1 MKRVGRQAVLSMVG
15 LVMML
20 FAGVLIGKTLEGRS
34 IAAVETYDKLKVFAE
49 VLSQLEKNYV
59 EPVDSTKLV
68 DGALQGMVNTLDPHS
83 AYMPPDV
90 YKEIQVDTKGE
101 FGGLGIQI
109 GLKENRLVV
118 IAPIDGTPADRAGI
132 KAGDLIAEIE
142 GASTKNMT
150 LTDAVNK
157 LRGPKG
163 TKVALTLRREGQS
176 APIKVTLTRETIKI
190 QSVKSRMLD
199 DHIGYVRLTQFQ
211 EQTGADLKQ
220 ALKRLLA
227 DGAQSLILDLRNNPG
242 GLLTS
247 AVEVSE
253 QFLPKSKLVVSIRGR
268 SGTVEE
274 YRANGDSP
282 VVEMPMI
289 ILVNAGSA
297 SASEIVSG
305 ALQDWGRAVLL
316 GTTTFGKGSVQ
327 TIIALSDGSG
337 LRLTTAKYYTPKDR
351 SIHGIGIVPD
361 IVVNG
366 RDERGHHVIREQ
378 DLLRRQNG
386 GPEEEVAPPV
396 ETTPAPDTEIKD
408 QPAKPAPEGQGE
420 KTEGDPQLDKAVDL
434 LKSWRIFKSVVPE
447 TPPAS
452 TASAETDNIKK
463 DLKK

>member
-1 MKRVGRQAVLSMVG
+1 MKRVGRQAVLSVLG

-20 FAGVLIGKTLEGRS
+20 LAGVLIGKSLEGRS

-90 YKEIQVDTKGE
+90 YREIQVDTKGE

-109 GLKENRLVV
+109 GMKDNRLVV
-118 IAPIDGTPADRAGI
+118 ISPIEGTPADRAGV
-132 KAGDLIAEIE
+132 KAGDFITEIE
-142 GASTKNMT
+142 RTSTKNMT
-150 LTDAVNK
+150 LVDAVNK

-163 TKVALTLRREGQS
+163 TKVTLTLMREGQA
-176 APIKVTLTRETIKI
+176 APIRVTLTRETIKI
-190 QSVKSRMLD
+190 QSVKSQMLD
-199 DHIGYVRLTQFQ
+199 DHIGYIRLTQFQ
-211 EQTGADLKQ
+211 EQTSVDLKQ

-253 QFLPKSKLVVSIRGR
+253 QFLPKNKLVVSIRGR
-268 SGTVEE
+268 SGAAEE
-274 YRANGDSP
+274 YRANGESP
-282 VVEMPMI
+282 VTDLPMI

-351 SIHGIGIVPD
+351 SIHGVGIVPD

-366 RDERGHHVIREQ
+366 KDERGHRVIREQ
-378 DLLRRQNG
+378 DLLKQQAG
-386 GPEEEVAPPV
+386 TEEESPPV
-396 ETTPAPDTEIKD
+396 SAAPAPDTDKQE
-408 QPAKPAPEGQGE
+408 AKPGPTESG
-420 KTEGDPQLDKAVDL
+420 KDEGDPQLEKAVEL
-434 LKSWRIFKSVVPE
+434 LKSWRIFKSAVPDG
-447 TPPAS
+447 TAASPPMIDHKNAKN
-452 TASAETDNIKK
+452 DQ
-463 DLKK
+463 

>member
-1 MKRVGRQAVLSMVG
+1 MKRVGRQAVLSVLG

-20 FAGVLIGKTLEGRS
+20 FAGVLIGKSLEGRS

-59 EPVDSTKLV
+59 EPVDTTKLV

-90 YKEIQVDTKGE
+90 YREIQVDTKGE

-109 GLKENRLVV
+109 GMKENRLVV
-118 IAPIDGTPADRAGI
+118 ISPIEGTPADRAGV
-132 KAGDLIAEIE
+132 KAGDFISDID
-142 GASTKNMT
+142 GTTTKNMT
-150 LTDAVNK
+150 LIDAVNK

-163 TKVALTLRREGQS
+163 TKVILTLQREGQGK
-176 APIKVTLTRETIKI
+176 PIRVTLTRETIKI
-190 QSVKSRMLD
+190 QSVKSQMLD
-199 DHIGYVRLTQFQ
+199 DHIGYIRLTQFQ
-211 EQTGADLKQ
+211 EQTSADLKQ
-220 ALKRLLA
+220 ALKQLLA
-227 DGAQSLILDLRNNPG
+227 QGAQSLILDLRNNPG

-253 QFLPKSKLVVSIRGR
+253 QFLPKNKLVVSIRGR
-268 SGTVEE
+268 SGSPEE
-274 YRANGDSP
+274 YHANGESP
-282 VVEMPMI
+282 VTDLPMI

-305 ALQDWGRAVLL
+305 ALQDWGRAVIL

-351 SIHGIGIVPD
+351 SIHGVGIVPD

-366 RDERGHHVIREQ
+366 KDERGHRVIREQ
-378 DLLRRQNG
+378 DLLRQQAG
-386 GPEEEVAPPV
+386 VEESPPADVAP
-396 ETTPAPDTEIKD
+396 EPDTEK
-408 QPAKPAPEGQGE
+408 QEAKPGPAESG
-420 KTEGDPQLDKAVDL
+420 KDEGDPQLDKAVEL
-434 LKSWRIFKSVVPE
+434 LKSWRIFKSAVPDG
-447 TPPAS
+447 TSAS
-452 TASAETDNIKK
+452 SSMIEHKNAKNGQ
-463 DLKK
+463 

>member
-1 MKRVGRQAVLSMVG
+1 MKRVGRQAVLSVLG

-20 FAGVLIGKTLEGRS
+20 FAGVLIGKSLEGRS

-90 YKEIQVDTKGE
+90 YREIQVDTKGE

-109 GLKENRLVV
+109 GMKDNRLVV
-118 IAPIDGTPADRAGI
+118 ISPIEGTPADRAGV
-132 KAGDLIAEIE
+132 KAGDFITEIE
-142 GASTKNMT
+142 RTTTKNMT
-150 LTDAVNK
+150 LIDAVNK

-163 TKVALTLRREGQS
+163 TKVTLTLLREGQA
-176 APIKVTLTRETIKI
+176 APIRVTLTRETIKI
-190 QSVKSRMLD
+190 QSVKSQMMD
-199 DHIGYVRLTQFQ
+199 DHIGYIRLTQFQ
-211 EQTGADLKQ
+211 EQTSADLKQ

-227 DGAQSLILDLRNNPG
+227 QGAQSLILDLRNNPG

-253 QFLPKSKLVVSIRGR
+253 QFLPKNKLVVSIRGR
-268 SGTVEE
+268 SGTPEE
-274 YRANGDSP
+274 YRANGETP
-282 VVEMPMI
+282 VTDLPMI

-305 ALQDWGRAVLL
+305 ALQDWGRAVIL

-351 SIHGIGIVPD
+351 SIHGVGIVPD
-361 IVVNG
+361 IVVNSK
-366 RDERGHHVIREQ
+366 DEQGHRVIREQ
-378 DLLRRQNG
+378 DLLRQQAG
-386 GPEEEVAPPV
+386 TEEVNPPAGA
-396 ETTPAPDTEIKD
+396 TPVPDTEK
-408 QPAKPAPEGQGE
+408 QEAKPDS
-420 KTEGDPQLDKAVDL
+420 TESGKNEVDQQLEKAVEL
-434 LKSWRIFKSVVPE
+434 LKSWRIFKSAVPDG
-447 TPPAS
+447 TAASPAMMGHKN
-452 TASAETDNIKK
+452 AKNDQ
-463 DLKK
+463 

>member
-1 MKRVGRQAVLSMVG
+1 MKRVGRQAVLSVLG

-20 FAGVLIGKTLEGRS
+20 FAGVLIGKSLEGRS

-59 EPVDSTKLV
+59 EPVDTTKLV

-90 YKEIQVDTKGE
+90 YREIQVDTKGE

-109 GLKENRLVV
+109 GMKENRLVV
-118 IAPIDGTPADRAGI
+118 ISPIEGTPADRAGV
-132 KAGDLIAEIE
+132 KAGDFISEID
-142 GASTKNMT
+142 GTTTKNMT
-150 LTDAVNK
+150 LIDAVNK

-163 TKVALTLRREGQS
+163 TKVILTLLREGQGK
-176 APIKVTLTRETIKI
+176 PIRVTLTRETIKI
-190 QSVKSRMLD
+190 QSVKSQMLD
-199 DHIGYVRLTQFQ
+199 DHIGYIRLTQFQ
-211 EQTGADLKQ
+211 EQTSADLKQ
-220 ALKRLLA
+220 ALKQLLA
-227 DGAQSLILDLRNNPG
+227 QGAQSLILDLRNNPG

-253 QFLPKSKLVVSIRGR
+253 QFLPKNKLVVSIRGR
-268 SGTVEE
+268 SGAAEE
-274 YRANGDSP
+274 YHANGESP
-282 VVEMPMI
+282 VTDLPMI

-305 ALQDWGRAVLL
+305 ALQDWGRAVIL

-351 SIHGIGIVPD
+351 SIHGVGIVPD

-366 RDERGHHVIREQ
+366 KDERGHRVIREQ
-378 DLLRRQNG
+378 DLLRQQAG
-386 GPEEEVAPPV
+386 VEEESPPADVAP
-396 ETTPAPDTEIKD
+396 EPDTEK
-408 QPAKPAPEGQGE
+408 QEAKPGPAESG
-420 KTEGDPQLDKAVDL
+420 KDEGDPQLEKAVEL
-434 LKSWRIFKSVVPE
+434 LKSWRIFKSAVPDG
-447 TPPAS
+447 TAAS
-452 TASAETDNIKK
+452 SSMIERKNAKNDQ
-463 DLKK
+463 

>member
-1 MKRVGRQAVLSMVG
+1 
-15 LVMML
+15 
-20 FAGVLIGKTLEGRS
+20 
-34 IAAVETYDKLKVFAE
+34 
-49 VLSQLEKNYV
+49 
-59 EPVDSTKLV
+59 
-68 DGALQGMVNTLDPHS
+68 
-83 AYMPPDV
+83 
-90 YKEIQVDTKGE
+90 
-101 FGGLGIQI
+101 
-109 GLKENRLVV
+109 
-118 IAPIDGTPADRAGI
+118 
-132 KAGDLIAEIE
+132 
-142 GASTKNMT
+142 MT

-163 TKVALTLRREGQS
+163 TKVSLTLRREGQA

-190 QSVKSRMLD
+190 QSVKSQMMD

-211 EQTGADLKQ
+211 EQTSADLKQ
-220 ALKRLLA
+220 AMKRLLGE
-227 DGAQSLILDLRNNPG
+227 GAQSLILDLRNNPG

-268 SGTVEE
+268 NQTVEE
-274 YRANGDSP
+274 YRANGESP
-282 VVEMPMI
+282 VVDLPMI

-305 ALQDWGRAVLL
+305 ALQDWGRAILL

-361 IVVNG
+361 IVVAG
-366 RDERGHHVIREQ
+366 RDEGAHKVIREQ

-386 GPEEEVAPPV
+386 GPEEEAPPADA
-396 ETTPAPDTEIKD
+396 APEPKNQQIKVV
-408 QPAKPAPEGQGE
+408 PEGQQG
-420 KTEGDPQLDKAVDL
+420 KDDGDPQLEKAVEL

-447 TPPAS
+447 TTPAPE
-452 TASAETDNIKK
+452 ANADKK
-463 DLKK
+463 EAKSLQKK

>member
-1 MKRVGRQAVLSMVG
+1 MKRAGRETVLSVLG

-20 FAGVLIGKTLEGRS
+20 FAGVLIGRSLEGRS
-34 IAAVETYDKLKVFAE
+34 SAAVETYDKLKIFAE

-59 EPVDSTKLV
+59 EPIDSAKLV

-90 YKEIQVDTKGE
+90 YREIQVDTKGE

-109 GLKENRLVV
+109 GMRENRLTV
-118 IAPIDGTPADRAGI
+118 IAPIDGTPADRAGV
-132 KAGDLIAEIE
+132 KAGDFITQIE
-142 GASTKNMT
+142 GASTTGLT
-150 LTDAVNK
+150 LVDAVNK

-163 TKVALTLRREGQS
+163 TKVTLTLQREGQT
-176 APIKVTLTRETIKI
+176 APIRVTLTRETIKI
-190 QSVKSRMLD
+190 QSVKSRMMD

-211 EQTGADLKQ
+211 EQTAADLKQ
-220 ALKRLLA
+220 ALKRLLEQ
-227 DGAQSLILDLRNNPG
+227 GAQALILDLRNNPG

-253 QFLPKSKLVVSIRGR
+253 QFLPKNKLVVSIRGR
-268 SGTVEE
+268 NGTSEE
-274 YRANGDSP
+274 YRANDDSP
-282 VVEMPMI
+282 VTDLPMI

-351 SIHGIGIVPD
+351 SIHGVGIVPD
-361 IVVNG
+361 IVVQG
-366 RDERGHHVIREQ
+366 KDERGRQVIREQ
-378 DLLRRQNG
+378 DLIRHQAG
-386 GPEEEVAPPV
+386 TEEIPPP
-396 ETTPAPDTEIKD
+396 PADAE
-408 QPAKPAPEGQGE
+408 PAPETDKQETKSAPDAQG
-420 KTEGDPQLDKAVDL
+420 KDEGDPQLEKAVEL
-434 LKSWRIFKSVVPE
+434 LKSWRIFKSTVPE
-447 TPPAS
+447 GTAAS
-452 TASAETDNIKK
+452 NSVTDSKNAKTN
-463 DLKK
+463 

>member
-1 MKRVGRQAVLSMVG
+1 MKRVGRQAVLSVLG

-20 FAGVLIGKTLEGRS
+20 FAGVLIGKSLEGRS

-59 EPVDSTKLV
+59 EPVDTTKLV

-90 YKEIQVDTKGE
+90 YREIQVDTKGE

-109 GLKENRLVV
+109 GMKENRLVV
-118 IAPIDGTPADRAGI
+118 ISPIEGTPADRAGV
-132 KAGDLIAEIE
+132 KAGDFISEID
-142 GASTKNMT
+142 GTTTKNMT
-150 LTDAVNK
+150 LIDAVNK

-163 TKVALTLRREGQS
+163 TKVILTLQREGQGK
-176 APIKVTLTRETIKI
+176 PIRVTLTRETIKI
-190 QSVKSRMLD
+190 QSVKSQMLD
-199 DHIGYVRLTQFQ
+199 DHIGYIRLTQFQ
-211 EQTGADLKQ
+211 EQTSADLKQ
-220 ALKRLLA
+220 ALKQLLA
-227 DGAQSLILDLRNNPG
+227 QGAQSLILDLRNNPG

-253 QFLPKSKLVVSIRGR
+253 QFLPKNKLVVSIRGR
-268 SGTVEE
+268 SGAAEE
-274 YRANGDSP
+274 YHANGESP
-282 VVEMPMI
+282 VTNLPMI

-305 ALQDWGRAVLL
+305 ALQDWGRAVIL

-351 SIHGIGIVPD
+351 SIHGVGIVPD

-366 RDERGHHVIREQ
+366 KDERGHRVIREQ
-378 DLLRRQNG
+378 DLLRQQAG
-386 GPEEEVAPPV
+386 VEEESPPADV
-396 ETTPAPDTEIKD
+396 VPEPDTEKQETKPGPAESGKD
-408 QPAKPAPEGQGE
+408 
-420 KTEGDPQLDKAVDL
+420 EGDPQLDKAVEL
-434 LKSWRIFKSVVPE
+434 LKSWRIFKSAVPE
-447 TPPAS
+447 GTAAS
-452 TASAETDNIKK
+452 SSMIEHKNAKNGQ
-463 DLKK
+463 

>member
-1 MKRVGRQAVLSMVG
+1 MKRVGRQAVLSVLG
-15 LVMML
+15 LVTML

-49 VLSQLEKNYV
+49 VLSQMEKNYV
-59 EPVDSTKLV
+59 EPIDSAKLI

-90 YKEIQVDTKGE
+90 YREIQVDTKGE

-109 GLKENRLVV
+109 GLKENRLMV
-118 IAPIDGTPADRAGI
+118 IAPIDGTPADRAGV
-132 KAGDLIAEIE
+132 KAGDYIAEIE
-142 GASTKNMT
+142 GTSTKNMT
-150 LTDAVNK
+150 LVDAVNK

-163 TKVALTLRREGQS
+163 TKVSLTLKRDGQP

-190 QSVKSRMLD
+190 QSVKSQMMD
-199 DHIGYVRLTQFQ
+199 DHIGYIRLTQFQ
-211 EQTGADLKQ
+211 EQTGADLRQ
-220 ALKRLLA
+220 ALKRLTA

-268 SGTVEE
+268 SGASEE
-274 YRANGDSP
+274 YRANGESP
-282 VVEMPMI
+282 VVDLPMI

-316 GTTTFGKGSVQ
+316 GVTTFGKGSVQ

-351 SIHGIGIVPD
+351 SIHGVGIVPD

-366 RDERGHHVIREQ
+366 RDERGHRVIREQ
-378 DLLRRQNG
+378 DLLKRQG
-386 GPEEEVAPPV
+386 GNPEEEAAPPA
-396 ETTPAPDTEIKD
+396 EAPAPDATQET
-408 QPAKPAPEGQGE
+408 KPAPEAQQG
-420 KTEGDPQLDKAVDL
+420 KSEGDPQLEKAVEL

-447 TPPAS
+447 G
-452 TASAETDNIKK
+452 SAAATSVTDAKDPKK
-463 DLKK
+463 IQNKSK

>member
-1 MKRVGRQAVLSMVG
+1 MKRAGRQTMFSVLG
-15 LVMML
+15 LVIML
-20 FAGVLIGKTLEGRS
+20 FAGVLIGKSLEGRS
-34 IAAVETYDKLKVFAE
+34 SAAVETYDKLKIFAE

-59 EPVDSTKLV
+59 EPIDSDKLI

-90 YKEIQVDTKGE
+90 YREIQVDTKGE

-109 GLKENRLVV
+109 GMKENRLVV
-118 IAPIDGTPADRAGI
+118 IAPIDGTPADRAGV
-132 KAGDLIAEIE
+132 KAGDFITQIE
-142 GASTKNMT
+142 GASTAGIT
-150 LTDAVNK
+150 LVDAVNK

-163 TKVALTLRREGQS
+163 TQVTLTLRREGKT
-176 APIKVTLTRETIKI
+176 APIRVTLTRETIKI
-190 QSVKSRMLD
+190 QSVKSKMLD
-199 DHIGYVRLTQFQ
+199 DHIGYIRLTQFQ
-211 EQTGADLKQ
+211 EQTAADLKQ

-253 QFLPKSKLVVSIRGR
+253 QFLPKNKLIVSIRGR
-268 SGTVEE
+268 SGASEE
-274 YRANGDSP
+274 YHANDDSP
-282 VVEMPMI
+282 VTDLPMI

-327 TIIALSDGSG
+327 TIIALSDNSG

-351 SIHGIGIVPD
+351 SIHGVGIVPD
-361 IVVNG
+361 IVVQG
-366 RDERGHHVIREQ
+366 QDERGHRVIREQ
-378 DLLRRQNG
+378 DLIKHQAG
-386 GPEEEVAPPV
+386 TEEVPP
-396 ETTPAPDTEIKD
+396 PADAE
-408 QPAKPAPEGQGE
+408 PAPESDGQETNAAPDAQG
-420 KTEGDPQLDKAVDL
+420 KDEGDLQLEKAVEL

-447 TPPAS
+447 G
-452 TASAETDNIKK
+452 TAALTSVTDSKNTKSDQK
-463 DLKK
+463 

>member
-1 MKRVGRQAVLSMVG
+1 MKRVGRQAVLSVLG

-20 FAGVLIGKTLEGRS
+20 FAGVLIGKSLEGRS

-59 EPVDSTKLV
+59 EPIDSAKLV

-90 YKEIQVDTKGE
+90 YREIQVDTKGE

-109 GLKENRLVV
+109 GMKENRLTV
-118 IAPIDGTPADRAGI
+118 IAPIDGTPADRAGV
-132 KAGDLIAEIE
+132 KAGDFITQIE
-142 GASTKNMT
+142 GASTTGMT
-150 LTDAVNK
+150 LVDAVNK
-157 LRGPKG
+157 LRGPTG
-163 TKVALTLRREGQS
+163 TKVTLTLRREGQT
-176 APIKVTLTRETIKI
+176 APIRVTLTRETIKI
-190 QSVKSRMLD
+190 QSVKSRMMD
-199 DHIGYVRLTQFQ
+199 DHIGYIRLTQFQ
-211 EQTGADLKQ
+211 EQTAADLKQ

-227 DGAQSLILDLRNNPG
+227 QGAQSLILDLRNNPG

-253 QFLPKSKLVVSIRGR
+253 QFLPKNKLVVSIRGR
-268 SGTVEE
+268 SGTSEE
-274 YRANGDSP
+274 YRANDDSP
-282 VVEMPMI
+282 VTDLPMI

-351 SIHGIGIVPD
+351 SIHGVGIVPD
-361 IVVNG
+361 IVVQG
-366 RDERGHHVIREQ
+366 KDERGHRVIREQ
-378 DLLRRQNG
+378 DLLRHQNG
-386 GPEEEVAPPV
+386 TDEEPP
-396 ETTPAPDTEIKD
+396 PADTE
-408 QPAKPAPEGQGE
+408 PAPETDKQETKSVPDAQG
-420 KTEGDPQLDKAVDL
+420 KDEGDPQLEKAVEL

-447 TPPAS
+447 GAEAS
-452 TASAETDNIKK
+452 TSVTDSKNAKSDRK
-463 DLKK
+463 